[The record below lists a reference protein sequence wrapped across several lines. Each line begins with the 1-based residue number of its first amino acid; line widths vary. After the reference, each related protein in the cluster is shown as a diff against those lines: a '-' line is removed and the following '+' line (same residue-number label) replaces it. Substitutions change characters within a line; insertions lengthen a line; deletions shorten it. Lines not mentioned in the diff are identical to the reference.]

1 MKLQIILLWAAV
13 GIYVA
18 SSFLYI
24 AGLVFKRP
32 KFVKSA
38 GLAVWLGLVPH
49 SVSIVLR
56 WIQAGHGPYVDFYE
70 VAGSDTWMAL
80 VLFLIAR
87 YKFPKLD
94 PVGAVILPVSFLFLG
109 LGVMNSPEITQV
121 PDSVRTFWLVVHITF
136 AKLAYGSFLIGTSLA
151 AFQLLKERGLAK
163 QEAAPGVAASTIPV
177 EGMAGTAVGKR
188 GGFLDSLP
196 EPEGL
201 DQSSYRFLAVGF
213 FFLSIMILAGS
224 IWANN
229 IWGSYWNWDPMET
242 WSLISWLIYGA
253 YLHLRSTFGW
263 RGRRASWFA
272 IFAMAVLLFA
282 LFGVEYVYRTGH
294 VLYLNRPFP
303 WDK

>member
-24 AGLVFKRP
+24 AGLVFKRS

-38 GLAVWLGLVPH
+38 GTAVWLGLIPH
-49 SVSIVLR
+49 SISIVLR
-56 WIQAGHGPYVDFYE
+56 WIQVGHGPYVDFYE
-70 VAGSDTWMAL
+70 VASSDTWIAL

-87 YKFPKLD
+87 YRFPKLD

-109 LGVMNSPEITQV
+109 LGVMNSTEITQV
-121 PDSVRTFWLVVHITF
+121 PDSIRTFWLVVHITF
-136 AKLAYGSFLIGTSLA
+136 AKLSYGSFLIGTSLA
-151 AFQLLKERGLAK
+151 AFQLLKERGR
-163 QEAAPGVAASTIPV
+163 
-177 EGMAGTAVGKR
+177 R
-188 GGFLDSLP
+188 GAFIDGLP
-196 EPEGL
+196 EPEVL
-201 DQSSYRFLAVGF
+201 DWSSYRFLAVGF

-272 IFAMAVLLFA
+272 IFAMVVLLFA

-303 WDK
+303 